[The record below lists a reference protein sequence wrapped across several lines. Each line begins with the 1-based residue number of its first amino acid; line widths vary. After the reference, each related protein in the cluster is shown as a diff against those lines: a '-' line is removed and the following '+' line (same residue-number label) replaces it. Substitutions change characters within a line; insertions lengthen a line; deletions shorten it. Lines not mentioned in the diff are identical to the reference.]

1 MFARSF
7 EKGFTSGIDMLLCL
21 VIRYLVVGTFLI
33 CDPDWAM
40 SCVEVLPIFWHTW
53 QLQWVQTQ
61 LGETL
66 KAGMTSYI

>member
-1 MFARSF
+1 MGFSF
-7 EKGFTSGIDMLLCL
+7 GIDMLLCP
-21 VIRYLVVGTFLI
+21 VIRYLVEGTLLM
-33 CDPDWAM
+33 CDLVLAM
-40 SCVEVLPIFWHTW
+40 SCVEVLPVFWHTW